1 MLILT
6 RKLDESIMLG
16 NDIEVKVLGIEDGK
30 VKIGIDAPRDVD
42 IFRKEI
48 YIEIQEENKEAASE
62 QKDLSGLKD
71 LFKK

>member
-62 QKDLSGLKD
+62 QKDLSSLKD

>member
-48 YIEIQEENKEAASE
+48 YIEIQEENKEAASD